1 MKRKIF
7 LSLFL
12 ILIII
17 SGIIVIYIKF
27 YKIDLSPYNYTF
39 HGEMVDSP
47 NNKYEIRI
55 EILKLDEDSDEAYIM
70 GLLVEKIYIEPNKTL
85 ISNKNTKIIYW
96 DKVNASD
103 INDNLVG
110 VIWLD
115 DTTIKI
121 SDKVLNI
128 NSDMYDYRRI

>member
-1 MKRKIF
+1 
-7 LSLFL
+7 
-12 ILIII
+12 
-17 SGIIVIYIKF
+17 
-27 YKIDLSPYNYTF
+27 
-39 HGEMVDSP
+39 MVDSP

>member
-1 MKRKIF
+1 
-7 LSLFL
+7 
-12 ILIII
+12 
-17 SGIIVIYIKF
+17 
-27 YKIDLSPYNYTF
+27 
-39 HGEMVDSP
+39 MVDSP

-128 NSDMYDYRRI
+128 NSDIYDYRRI

>member
-17 SGIIVIYIKF
+17 SGIIVIYNKF